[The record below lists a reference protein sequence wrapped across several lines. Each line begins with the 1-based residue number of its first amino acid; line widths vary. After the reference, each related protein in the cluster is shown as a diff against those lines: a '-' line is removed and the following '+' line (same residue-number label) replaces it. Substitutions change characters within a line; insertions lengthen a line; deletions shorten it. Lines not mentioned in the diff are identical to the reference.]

1 MIRPDDLSVAAD
13 SLAANGTPAGPAG
26 AVVHAA
32 GVCTDTLDG
41 GLRAA
46 EALSDSFA
54 AADSLVHTAAA
65 LPDAFPAAFPQVE
78 PLSAAERALTLG
90 GWLSDWT
97 ARTAQGVASLAD
109 ASAAELFGAAS
120 TLGDVGHAVAE
131 TAAPLSGS
139 VVYQAVVL
147 LLAASYLLLLYTNY
161 SEVRM
166 LAGSFGFDRNAGQR
180 TLQKRGV
187 IHSHFLRRCCVL
199 GVVGIGV
206 LTVRLCDDWLPAG
219 TFDALPPLWREGLC
233 VAAVLAAEAVVL
245 MQTIALWCIGQVTLT
260 QSFVE
265 TLLYVKQFHFAL
277 ASLSVLPFILLYALC
292 PIGSGSGW
300 LCGIVGLS
308 ATIIL
313 LFLREIHS
321 LFVAKN
327 ISNLHWI
334 LYLHHRNRTGG
345 ICGAHVDKT
354 QLRMIVTKVSRIL
367 VSQPQ
372 PAIPEKSP
380 FFELARR
387 QRITVDYHPF
397 IRVAG
402 VSLKEFRQQRVEILD
417 HTAVIFTSRTTVDSF
432 FRICEEARITVPETM
447 KYICQTEAVA
457 LYLQKYIVYRKRKIS
472 FADGS
477 FTNLIELLIKHKEEK
492 FLLTLSEPHKPDL
505 PETMAKLK
513 FSFHPVILARTVA
526 ADPEGIDIR
535 SYDVVGIYS
544 PSEVKVL
551 IEQFG
556 DELPTIAAF
565 GEATLRCAIEAG
577 LTVKIKAPTPEAPS
591 MVKAIDIYIDQV
603 HAGKEVEAAQFVEDK
618 QKEEFIRSQQHKLA
632 KKSRARRSSADK
644 K

>member
-32 GVCTDTLDG
+32 
-41 GLRAA
+41 

-65 LPDAFPAAFPQVE
+65 LPDAFPASFPQVE

-161 SEVRM
+161 SEVRI
-166 LAGSFGFDRNAGQR
+166 LAGSFGFD
-180 TLQKRGV
+180 
-187 IHSHFLRRCCVL
+187 VL

-219 TFDALPPLWREGLC
+219 TFDALPPLWREGFC

-334 LYLHHRNRTGG
+334 LYLCT
-345 ICGAHVDKT
+345 IEIA
-354 QLRMIVTKVSRIL
+354 
-367 VSQPQ
+367 P
-372 PAIPEKSP
+372 
-380 FFELARR
+380 
-387 QRITVDYHPF
+387 
-397 IRVAG
+397 VA
-402 VSLKEFRQQRVEILD
+402 F
-417 HTAVIFTSRTTVDSF
+417 AVL
-432 FRICEEARITVPETM
+432 M
-447 KYICQTEAVA
+447 
-457 LYLQKYIVYRKRKIS
+457 
-472 FADGS
+472 
-477 FTNLIELLIKHKEEK
+477 LIKH
-492 FLLTLSEPHKPDL
+492 S
-505 PETMAKLK
+505 
-513 FSFHPVILARTVA
+513 
-526 ADPEGIDIR
+526 
-535 SYDVVGIYS
+535 
-544 PSEVKVL
+544 
-551 IEQFG
+551 
-556 DELPTIAAF
+556 
-565 GEATLRCAIEAG
+565 
-577 LTVKIKAPTPEAPS
+577 
-591 MVKAIDIYIDQV
+591 
-603 HAGKEVEAAQFVEDK
+603 
-618 QKEEFIRSQQHKLA
+618 
-632 KKSRARRSSADK
+632 
-644 K
+644 

>member
-1 MIRPDDLSVAAD
+1 MS
-13 SLAANGTPAGPAG
+13 
-26 AVVHAA
+26 
-32 GVCTDTLDG
+32 
-41 GLRAA
+41 
-46 EALSDSFA
+46 
-54 AADSLVHTAAA
+54 
-65 LPDAFPAAFPQVE
+65 
-78 PLSAAERALTLG
+78 
-90 GWLSDWT
+90 
-97 ARTAQGVASLAD
+97 
-109 ASAAELFGAAS
+109 
-120 TLGDVGHAVAE
+120 
-131 TAAPLSGS
+131 
-139 VVYQAVVL
+139 
-147 LLAASYLLLLYTNY
+147 
-161 SEVRM
+161 
-166 LAGSFGFDRNAGQR
+166 
-180 TLQKRGV
+180 
-187 IHSHFLRRCCVL
+187 
-199 GVVGIGV
+199 
-206 LTVRLCDDWLPAG
+206 
-219 TFDALPPLWREGLC
+219 
-233 VAAVLAAEAVVL
+233 
-245 MQTIALWCIGQVTLT
+245 
-260 QSFVE
+260 
-265 TLLYVKQFHFAL
+265 
-277 ASLSVLPFILLYALC
+277 
-292 PIGSGSGW
+292 
-300 LCGIVGLS
+300 
-308 ATIIL
+308 
-313 LFLREIHS
+313 
-321 LFVAKN
+321 
-327 ISNLHWI
+327 
-334 LYLHHRNRTGG
+334 
-345 ICGAHVDKT
+345 
-354 QLRMIVTKVSRIL
+354 VTKVSRIL

-577 LTVKIKAPTPEAPS
+577 LTVKIKAPTPEAPRWS
-591 MVKAIDIYIDQV
+591 R
-603 HAGKEVEAAQFVEDK
+603 
-618 QKEEFIRSQQHKLA
+618 RST
-632 KKSRARRSSADK
+632 STSTRCTPARRSRRRSSSRTSRRRSSSVHSSTSWPRRAAHAVRRPTRNNDRRRYVRLH
-644 K
+644 